1 MSQKSEKVDGVYF
14 IISIVDALMSAGKFN
29 AVDIILKDSMREGIS
44 ITFLAALAVATLPAK
59 SRLAQ
64 RTAFMEFFREY
75 TKDDEDQEGLLR
87 GLE

>member
-1 MSQKSEKVDGVYF
+1 MSQRSEKVDGVYF
-14 IISIVDALMSAGKFN
+14 IVSIIDALMCAGEFN
-29 AVDIILKDSMREGIS
+29 AVDIILKNSMREGIS
-44 ITFLAALAVATLPAK
+44 ITFLVALAAATLPAK

-75 TKDDEDQEGLLR
+75 TKDGEDQEELLR